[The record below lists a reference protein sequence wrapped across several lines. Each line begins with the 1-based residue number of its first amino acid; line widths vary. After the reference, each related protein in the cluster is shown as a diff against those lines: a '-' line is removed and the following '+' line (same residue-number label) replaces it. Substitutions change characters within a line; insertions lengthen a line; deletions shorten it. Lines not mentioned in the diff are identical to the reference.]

1 MNSGRARLQKDPNVN
16 TKLQRL
22 HLLNSMV
29 RPTDVPSRGL
39 SWAMAPTPP
48 PITRQKIQWRGLR
61 RTSRRVWWPCSLMG
75 RGSCRLSLANSWAFR
90 EPRPTNH

>member
-1 MNSGRARLQKDPNVN
+1 MSFGRARLPKDPNVN
-16 TKLQRL
+16 TKLQGL

-39 SWAMAPTPP
+39 SWAMA
-48 PITRQKIQWRGLR
+48 
-61 RTSRRVWWPCSLMG
+61 RRVWWPCSLMG
-75 RGSCRLSLANSWAFR
+75 RGSCRLSLANTWAFR

>member
-39 SWAMAPTPP
+39 
-48 PITRQKIQWRGLR
+48 R
-61 RTSRRVWWPCSLMG
+61 RHHVS
-75 RGSCRLSLANSWAFR
+75 A
-90 EPRPTNH
+90 

>member
-1 MNSGRARLQKDPNVN
+1 MNSGRAWLQMDPNAN

-22 HLLNSMV
+22 DLLSSMV

-39 SWAMAPTPP
+39 SWDMAPTPP
-48 PITRQKIQWRGLR
+48 PITDR
-61 RTSRRVWWPCSLMG
+61 RFSGAGYVGQVGASGGPASLMG
-75 RGSCRLSLANSWAFR
+75 RGPCRLSLANSWAFR